1 MDDLSPT
8 QIQAALLLAAGL
20 RLNTVAKRV
29 GVDRTTLW
37 NWRKTETFQ
46 RQVSEFTDA
55 NMTAARNAGSYM
67 LPKAMRRLA
76 EIIDAD
82 PAEAPTTSDQ
92 IAAAKLLLE
101 YATAWHVI
109 EPIERAKQE
118 MEAKLQAEEH
128 R

>member
-76 EIIDAD
+76 EIIDAE
-82 PAEAPTTSDQ
+82 PAEAPTPGDQ

-101 YATAWHVI
+101 YATNWHVI